1 MHEMSLCESVLQIV
15 EEEAARQNFNKVK
28 WLQLEIGTLA
38 GVEIEAMRF
47 CFDVVA
53 RNSVL
58 EGATLDIVQPGG
70 EAWCMHCA
78 KTIQVRERYQPCPE
92 CGGYQ
97 LQVTGGDEMRIKEL
111 EVE

>member
-15 EEEAARQNFNKVK
+15 EEEAARQRFSKVK

-38 GVEIEAMRF
+38 GVEVEAMRF
-47 CFDVVA
+47 CFDAVS

-58 EGATLDIVQPGG
+58 EGAALDIVQPVGQ
-70 EAWCMHCA
+70 AWCMQCA
-78 KTIQVRERYQPCPE
+78 KTLSLRERYQPCPE

>member
-1 MHEMSLCESVLQIV
+1 
-15 EEEAARQNFNKVK
+15 
-28 WLQLEIGTLA
+28 LA
-38 GVEIEAMRF
+38 GVEVEAMRF
-47 CFDVVA
+47 CFDAVS

-58 EGATLDIVQPGG
+58 EGAALDIVQPVGQ
-70 EAWCMHCA
+70 AWCMQCA
-78 KTIQVRERYQPCPE
+78 KTLPLRERYQPCPE